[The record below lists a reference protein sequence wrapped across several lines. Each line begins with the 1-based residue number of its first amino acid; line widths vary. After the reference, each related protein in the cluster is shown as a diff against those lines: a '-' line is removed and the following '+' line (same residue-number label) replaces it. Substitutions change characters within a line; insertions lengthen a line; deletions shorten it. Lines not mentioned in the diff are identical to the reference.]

1 MSVKS
6 KLLRVGHAK
15 VPKCDNK
22 MNHLQVQSKDQ
33 DILILVTVTSC
44 YTLKHTI
51 AAWMKEGSLHDMKEP
66 HCRMHI
72 VT

>member
-1 MSVKS
+1 MKS
-6 KLLRVGHAK
+6 KLLRVSHAI
-15 VPKCDNK
+15 VPKYDNE

-33 DILILVTVTSC
+33 DIHILVTVTSC